1 MIQYYGVVGACP
13 YKIESRLLRNGY
25 KMDVW
30 VWNCESDKLYI
41 LQIMNTRYVA
51 KYLHDIQFYT
61 LFNME
66 TQTTSYMSVTYDAR
80 DRIYTYKTAKER
92 GQEQM
97 EARALQLILTKAI
110 GDPTFTTP

>member
-1 MIQYYGVVGACP
+1 MIQYYGVVGVP
-13 YKIESRLLRNGY
+13 TKLKHLLRNGD

-92 GQEQM
+92 VQEQM
-97 EARALQLILTKAI
+97 EARALQLIMTKTI
-110 GDPTFTTP
+110 GDPNFTL